1 MKKPVKINME
11 ESDIALL
18 DLQAKEKGISRAD
31 LVRDRLFSEGTGRQ
45 FTPKDLAALVS
56 RCNRVSNLPR
66 SEVER
71 LVHTVFV
78 EVMSG
83 PREAAIPRLQG
94 SE

>member
-1 MKKPVKINME
+1 MKKAVKINME

-18 DLQAKEKGISRAD
+18 DIQAKEKGVSRAD
-31 LVRDRLFSEGTGRQ
+31 LVRDRLFSEGSGRK
-45 FTPKDLAALVS
+45 FSPSDLAALVS

-83 PREAAIPRLQG
+83 PREAASPHL
-94 SE
+94 

>member
-45 FTPKDLAALVS
+45 FTPADLAALVS

-83 PREAAIPRLQG
+83 PREATSPHL
-94 SE
+94 

>member
-1 MKKPVKINME
+1 MKKAVKINME

-18 DLQAKEKGISRAD
+18 DLQAKEKGVSRAD
-31 LVRDRLFSEGTGRQ
+31 LVRDRLFSEGASRQ
-45 FTPKDLAALVS
+45 FTPSDLAALVS
-56 RCNRVSNLPR
+56 RCNRISNLPR

-83 PREAAIPRLQG
+83 PREAAIPRLQE

>member
-1 MKKPVKINME
+1 MKKPIKINLE
-11 ESDIALL
+11 TSDIALL

-31 LVRDRLFSEGTGRQ
+31 WVRDRLFSEATGRK
-45 FTPKDLAALVS
+45 FTPADLAALVS

-83 PREAAIPRLQG
+83 PREAASPHL
-94 SE
+94 

>member
-1 MKKPVKINME
+1 MKKPVKIHME

-31 LVRDRLFSEGTGRQ
+31 LVRDRLFSQESKGR
-45 FTPKDLAALVS
+45 FTPADLAALVS

-83 PREAAIPRLQG
+83 PREAAIPRLQE

>member
-45 FTPKDLAALVS
+45 FSPKDLAALVS

-71 LVHTVFV
+71 LVHAVFV
-78 EVMSG
+78 EIMSG
-83 PREAAIPRLQG
+83 PREATTPVL
-94 SE
+94 

>member
-18 DLQAKEKGISRAD
+18 DIQAKEKGISRAD
-31 LVRDRLFSEGTGRQ
+31 LVRDRLFSEGTGRK
-45 FTPKDLAALVS
+45 FTPADFAALVS

-71 LVHTVFV
+71 LVYQVFT

-83 PREAAIPRLQG
+83 TREAASPHL
-94 SE
+94 

>member
-18 DLQAKEKGISRAD
+18 DIQAKEKGISRAD
-31 LVRDRLFSEGTGRQ
+31 LVRDRLFSSGAERQ
-45 FTPKDLAALVS
+45 FTPADLAALVS
-56 RCNRVSNLPR
+56 RVNRVSNLPR

-83 PREAAIPRLQG
+83 PREAASPHL
-94 SE
+94 